1 MTPLLRFVVDSKPTG
16 LKKRAELG
24 IVTAEIPKNRAVG
37 EDEGRVSLE
46 ELRAINWE
54 NINWSEFRDAISQN
68 PGVGSSGFRRSIAQ
82 DVKFIQLRSLG
93 ILKTKTQQETLK
105 SNKN

>member
-37 EDEGRVSLE
+37 EDIRHMRGESAWKSFGRSIGRTSIGVSLGT
-46 ELRAINWE
+46 
-54 NINWSEFRDAISQN
+54 
-68 PGVGSSGFRRSIAQ
+68 P
-82 DVKFIQLRSLG
+82 
-93 ILKTKTQQETLK
+93 
-105 SNKN
+105 

>member
-37 EDEGRVSLE
+37 EDKAHEGRVSLK
-46 ELRAINWE
+46 ELRAIRRAATTQEE
-54 NINWSEFRDAISQN
+54 NLTVVARTRAFVDLLFFLPCVWMFRCLNETQKKSFFFC
-68 PGVGSSGFRRSIAQ
+68 SM
-82 DVKFIQLRSLG
+82 LLG
-93 ILKTKTQQETLK
+93 
-105 SNKN
+105 